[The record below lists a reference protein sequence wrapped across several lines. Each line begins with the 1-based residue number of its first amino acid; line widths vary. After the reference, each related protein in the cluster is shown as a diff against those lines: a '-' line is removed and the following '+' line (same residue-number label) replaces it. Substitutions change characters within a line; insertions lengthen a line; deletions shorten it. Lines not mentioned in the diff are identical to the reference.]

1 MPSSPTC
8 RRLMPRTLSMC
19 ATLAALQFV
28 TANCA
33 FAQSSNVA
41 VKLNQIQVI
50 GSHNSY
56 HHGIAPNEAKL
67 WQAKDAE
74 SFKGLDYNHPL
85 LAKQVDA
92 GVRQIELDI
101 FADTKGGPYAQP
113 SEPGTAGAQGLS
125 ACPRA
130 YH

>member
-19 ATLAALQFV
+19 ATLSALQFV

-33 FAQSSNVA
+33 FAQSSNVL

-56 HHGIAPNEAKL
+56 HKGIASNEAKL
-67 WQAKDAE
+67 WQAKYAE
-74 SFKGLDYNHPL
+74 AFKGLDYSHPP
-85 LAKQVDA
+85 LAKQLDR
-92 GVRQIELDI
+92 GVRQSELDI
-101 FADTKGGPYAQP
+101 YP
-113 SEPGTAGAQGLS
+113 
-125 ACPRA
+125 
-130 YH
+130 